1 MTYHQPPAC
10 LPIDRSPSTSQEH
23 QMDWVD
29 LYTGFH
35 GRISR
40 QPFWIGVLV
49 LVVVETICQMV
60 AHRLE
65 GDRLGAIVDLAFS
78 YPELALTLKRA
89 HDRNLRTWWVA
100 ALFAGSILLD
110 FLAVIGV
117 DTQLGDTSNPNLI
130 GVIVTIPLAAL
141 TLLLLVDLGFRAGTK
156 GPNRFGP
163 DPLAHEV

>member
-1 MTYHQPPAC
+1 
-10 LPIDRSPSTSQEH
+10 
-23 QMDWVD
+23 MDWVD
-29 LYTGFH
+29 LFTGFH

-49 LVVVETICQMV
+49 LVVVESICQMA

-78 YPELALTLKRA
+78 YPELAVTLKRA
-89 HDRNLRTWWVA
+89 HDRNLPTWWVA
-100 ALFAGSILLD
+100 ALFVGSVLLD

-117 DTQLGDTSNPNLI
+117 NTELGDMNNPNPI
-130 GVIVTIPLAAL
+130 GVMTTIPLGVL
-141 TLLLLVDLGFRAGTK
+141 SLLLLIDLGFRPGTK

-163 DPLAHEV
+163 DPLESKV